1 MISNITRNAARRQ
14 GPLWV
19 LLVIFPMNLEHLVST
34 LIYTHLI
41 GFLGVLLPEFF
52 FAQSRWKAIQAPR
65 GTA

>member
-1 MISNITRNAARRQ
+1 MISNISRNAARRQ

-41 GFLGVLLPEFF
+41 NIGFFRCLVTRIFLLS
-52 FAQSRWKAIQAPR
+52 QDVIQAPR